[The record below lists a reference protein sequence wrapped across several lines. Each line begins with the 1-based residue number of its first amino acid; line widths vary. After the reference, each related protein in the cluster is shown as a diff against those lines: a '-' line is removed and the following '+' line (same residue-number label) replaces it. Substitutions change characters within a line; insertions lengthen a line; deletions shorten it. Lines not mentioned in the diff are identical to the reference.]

1 MKISCEILL
10 VIAVIGFGFTTK
22 ADAQFTEEELAETIA
37 YDTGYPPEGYAA
49 YVASLIKTLA
59 KLSPGQIEK
68 VFKGK
73 RPKRRGNSGK
83 TFPPQPGAPTGNGSS
98 DTSPKGKGPP

>member
-1 MKISCEILL
+1 MKISYKILL
-10 VIAVIGFGFTTK
+10 LAAVIGFTTK

-49 YVASLIKTLA
+49 YVASLVKTLA

-73 RPKRRGNSGK
+73 RPKRRDTS
-83 TFPPQPGAPTGNGSS
+83 PPQPGAPPGSGSS
-98 DTSPKGKGPP
+98 NTSPKGKGTP